1 MACETIPGSRAAGAP
16 HCSAPSTKLKALVA
30 DDAPANRRVLEALL
44 SHLGFHVVTAQ
55 DGEEAVERFAAD
67 RPDVVLLDVVMPRM
81 DGLDA
86 CRRIKEMA
94 KEQFVPVLFLT
105 ALTEEDVVAKCIDA
119 GGDDFLSRPFSASVL
134 RAKIKALDRF
144 RALHA
149 TMRTQ
154 ARDLE
159 GHQSRMLR
167 EIELGTEVLSRI
179 IRADELAASNLQVLR
194 SPASM
199 FSGDLLMVA
208 RTPSG
213 GQRVFLGDFTGH
225 GLPAA
230 IGALPVSEI
239 FYSRTSSG
247 VNIPDLV
254 CHIDAK
260 LQAILPDG
268 VFLAAC
274 VLELTS
280 GERKLLAW
288 NGGIPDAIVFRPGAG
303 IVRRFESTG
312 LPLGLG
318 VSSEEANRSLCV
330 ERVCPGDRVYV
341 YSDGVIELA
350 APTGE
355 MFGQDR
361 LERFMPT
368 NAAPEEIF
376 SSVVDSLERFR
387 AGAEQLDDVT
397 MIEVVADGSL
407 LEPQSDCS
415 LWLKEPP
422 PLSGWK
428 FTFEVGPAALRAVNP
443 LPLLMGQLKE
453 LRLPHSQEQAIYLI
467 LAELY
472 TNALDHGVLKLDSRI
487 KETSDGFARYHEM
500 REEALALA
508 SSGLIQI
515 SVGIE
520 RSGADYLLKVQVQ
533 DSGDGFS
540 LSRCRGALEGNS
552 GASGRGIAL
561 VEQLCEKLTYS
572 AGGTCAEATYR
583 IHGAPQEELGS

>member
-1 MACETIPGSRAAGAP
+1 MTRETISSSRAAGVQDLTTP
-16 HCSAPSTKLKALVA
+16 TPKLKALVA
-30 DDAPANRRVLEALL
+30 DDAPSNRRVLEALL
-44 SHLGFHVVTAQ
+44 SHLGFLVVTAQ
-55 DGEEAVERFAAD
+55 DGEEAIERFGAE

-81 DGLDA
+81 DGFDA

-149 TMRTQ
+149 TMRAQ

-159 GHQSRMLR
+159 GHQARMLR

-179 IRADELAASNLQVLR
+179 IRADDLAASNLHVLR

-247 VNIPDLV
+247 VQIPDLV

-280 GERKLLAW
+280 DERRLIAW

-318 VSSEEANRSLCV
+318 VTAEEASRSLCV
-330 ERVCPGDRVYV
+330 ERVRPGDRVYI

-350 APTGE
+350 APGGE
-355 MFGQDR
+355 MFGQER
-361 LERFMPT
+361 LERFMPPT
-368 NAAPEEIF
+368 AAPEEIF
-376 SSVVDSLERFR
+376 SSVVGSLENFR
-387 AGAEQLDDVT
+387 GGAEQLDDVT

-407 LEPQSDCS
+407 LQPQSDGS
-415 LWLKEPP
+415 RSMKEHP
-422 PLSGWK
+422 PLFGWK
-428 FTFEVGPAALRAVNP
+428 FTLDMGPAALRALNP
-443 LPLLMGQLKE
+443 LPLLMGHLKE

-472 TNALDHGVLKLDSRI
+472 TNALDHGVLKLDSST
-487 KETSDGFARYHEM
+487 KETSDGFAQYHEM
-500 REEALALA
+500 REEALALV
-508 SSGLIQI
+508 SSGLIRI

-520 RSGADYLLKVQVQ
+520 RNGPDYLLRVQVQ
-533 DSGDGFS
+533 DSGSGFS
-540 LSRCRGALEGNS
+540 FSPCRSALDGNE

-561 VEQLCEKLTYS
+561 VEHLCETVTYT
-572 AGGTCAEATYR
+572 AGGTCAEAIYR
-583 IHGAPQEELGS
+583 IHGASREMLGP